1 MSWEQTIKKGDI
13 VRDLE
18 TGQYEV
24 ISVIQWEHNRYQFK
38 WRSNWRYGTDRIEK
52 VEPFD
57 FIELAN
63 GLKRIVE
70 QQQQEIEKLKK
81 DKETLAKIISADVR
95 NKSKKEREVIS
106 SITLDNGKK
115 WTKLIEIE

>member
-1 MSWEQTIKKGDI
+1 MASWEQTINKGDI
-13 VRDLE
+13 VRDLD

-24 ISVIQWEHNRYQFK
+24 IEEIQWEHNRYQFK

-57 FIELAN
+57 FIEFAN

-70 QQQQEIEKLKK
+70 QQQQEIENYKFALSKIMNTHSFISQGKMQYTATGEIAKK
-81 DKETLAKIISADVR
+81 ALDKNLVNTR
-95 NKSKKEREVIS
+95 
-106 SITLDNGKK
+106 
-115 WTKLIEIE
+115 

>member
-81 DKETLAKIISADVR
+81 I
-95 NKSKKEREVIS
+95 KKH
-106 SITLDNGKK
+106 
-115 WTKLIEIE
+115 

>member
-57 FIELAN
+57 FIEFAN

-70 QQQQEIEKLKK
+70 QQQQDIERLENLV
-81 DKETLAKIISADVR
+81 ETLTKTNQDLAGAINNIQ
-95 NKSKKEREVIS
+95 E
-106 SITLDNGKK
+106 LD
-115 WTKLIEIE
+115 